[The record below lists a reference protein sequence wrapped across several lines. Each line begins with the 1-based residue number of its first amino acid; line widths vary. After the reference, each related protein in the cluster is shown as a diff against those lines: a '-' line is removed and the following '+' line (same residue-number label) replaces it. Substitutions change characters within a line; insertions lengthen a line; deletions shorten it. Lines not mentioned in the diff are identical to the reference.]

1 MLNDL
6 IQILLIA
13 GLEMFAEKLLFTALV
28 EGCPFIHENRLNAVL
43 DVSMALKDSQNLSLS
58 QIGRSLKGKS
68 DIKHKIKKVDR
79 LEGNSKLHEEL
90 NSLYQ
95 ALSSFVFTYLSQDPS
110 LPIVIDVC
118 FMKDDRAIQMLSA
131 EVASKG
137 RTIPLYRKV
146 FKEGE
151 LKDQTQDFLKE
162 LFLCIPKG
170 RKVIIIM
177 DAGFYCEWFK
187 AIESFGWYW
196 VCRVRQGKSFKFLD
210 SESWLTVKK
219 FIPDV
224 KDKTTNYEQ
233 ILLTR
238 RHNYPCRLVT
248 TKRASKGRVLKD
260 SRGNTNGRN
269 GCGRYKSGAKEPWLL
284 ATNLPSGEYKAIEI
298 VNLYSKRM
306 QIEESFRDL
315 KSHQFGLCARYIRTK
330 CIHRWGVKML
340 LAAIVQITYWVIG
353 VIGHSQGMQKIFQA
367 NTVKDRKVF
376 SYFTLGKLIIEH
388 DRINEIIFDESNLA
402 QVIQQELSRKW

>member
-1 MLNDL
+1 
-6 IQILLIA
+6 
-13 GLEMFAEKLLFTALV
+13 MFSEKLLFKALA

-43 DVSMALKDSQNLSLS
+43 DVSMALKNSQNLSLS
-58 QIGRSLKGKS
+58 QIGRSLKGSS

-79 LEGNSKLHEEL
+79 LEGNTKLHEEL
-90 NSLYQ
+90 GDLYQ
-95 ALSSFVFTYLSQDPS
+95 GLSSFVFTYLFQDPS

-151 LKDQTQDFLKE
+151 LKEQTQDFLKE
-162 LFLCIPKG
+162 LRQCIPKE
-170 RKVIIIM
+170 RTVVIIM

-187 AIESFGWYW
+187 TIESFNWYW
-196 VCRVRQGKSFKFLD
+196 VCRVRQGKSFKFLN
-210 SESWLTVKK
+210 EPTWLTVRK

-224 KDKTTNYEQ
+224 KEKTTNYEQ

-238 RHNYPCRLVT
+238 RHQHLCRLVT
-248 TKRASKGRVLKD
+248 TRRLPKGRVLKD
-260 SRGNTNGRN
+260 TRGNSHGRN
-269 GCGRYKSGAKEPWLL
+269 GSGRYRTSGREPWLL
-284 ATNLPSGEYKAIEI
+284 ATNLPCHKYKATEI
-298 VNLYSKRM
+298 VTFYTKRM

-367 NTVKDRKVF
+367 NTVKDKKIF

-388 DRINEIIFDESNLA
+388 ERISQIIFDESNLA
-402 QVIQQELSRKW
+402 QIVQQELNRKW